1 MASRTKRPK
10 QFYPASAYVRY
21 RDGLWIQSRKRV
33 YLYWFKFLQE
43 AERST
48 THTVDWS
55 KYEAW
60 GGRDAVMNSRFDD
73 WWEAHWKVCFGM
85 TERLG
90 TPLHPLSTAQPKANA
105 YRIALL
111 VYQQR
116 KNVKLKYREIAAR
129 ILEIEKGKGT
139 ASASLSSADS
149 QTMIRVVNRYIS
161 AASNHLQSVR
171 TGHFP

>member
-1 MASRTKRPK
+1 MASAPKRAK

-43 AERST
+43 AERSP
-48 THTVDWS
+48 THAVDWS

-90 TPLHPLSTAQPKANA
+90 TPLYPLSTDQPKANA
-105 YRIALL
+105 YRMALL

-129 ILEIEKGKGT
+129 ILEIESRKGT
-139 ASASLSSADS
+139 TPASLHSKERH
-149 QTMIRVVNRYIS
+149 TIVRVVSRYIS
-161 AASNHLQSVR
+161 AAHLYIEAVCVGS
-171 TGHFP
+171 FP

>member
-73 WWEAHWKVCFGM
+73 WWETHWKVCFGI
-85 TERLG
+85 TERFG
-90 TPLHPLSTAQPKANA
+90 TPPYPLSTAQPKANA

-129 ILEIEKGKGT
+129 ILEIENRKGT
-139 ASASLSSADS
+139 TPASLSSEEN
-149 QTMIRVVNRYIS
+149 QTMIRVVNRYIAAAHRYIRS
-161 AASNHLQSVR
+161 ACAGR
-171 TGHFP
+171 FP